1 MTPSAGTS
9 APTPPLVPEPTTDE
23 VAGPDL
29 VETPPPRRRS
39 KLWWLLGVAVLGAGA
54 WAVTKATED
63 ELAKSETIKLRH
75 DAAPAFSLGSVDKA
89 KPDVSLSDFAGKPV
103 VLNFF
108 GSWCA
113 PCLRE
118 LPDFQAVS
126 ERYQGKVAFV
136 GIAVEDTRKGAADIL
151 DKTGVTYPAAFD
163 AESDT
168 LIDYA
173 IRGMPTTVFI
183 SSDGKLLERAE
194 RALSESQLEAI
205 IERLFAVS

>member
-1 MTPSAGTS
+1 MTPSAETS
-9 APTPPLVPEPTTDE
+9 APTPPLVPEPTTEE

-29 VETPPPRRRS
+29 VETPPARRRS
-39 KLWWLLGVAVLGAGA
+39 KLWWLLGVVVLGAGG
-54 WAVTKATED
+54 WAVSQFTDK
-63 ELAKSETIKLRH
+63 ELAKSETIRLRP
-75 DAAPAFSLGSVDKA
+75 DAAPAFTLDAVEKG
-89 KPDVSLSDFAGKPV
+89 KPDISLSDFAGKPV

-118 LPDFQAVS
+118 LPDFQAVY
-126 ERYQGKVAFV
+126 ERYEGEVAFL

-151 DKTGVTYPAAFD
+151 EKTGVTYPAAFD
-163 AESDT
+163 VESET

-183 SSDGKLLERAE
+183 SADGKLLERAE
-194 RALSESQLEAI
+194 RDTLSESQLEAI
-205 IERLFAVS
+205 IERLFFS

>member
-1 MTPSAGTS
+1 MRPSAGTS
-9 APTPPLVPEPTTDE
+9 APTPPLVPDPTPGE

-29 VETPPPRRRS
+29 VEAPPARRRS
-39 KLWWLLGVAVLGAGA
+39 KLWWLLGVVVLGAGA
-54 WAVTKATED
+54 WAVTRTTED
-63 ELAKSETIKLRH
+63 ELAKSETVKLRH
-75 DAAPAFSLGSVDKA
+75 DPAPAFTLGSVDKDE
-89 KPDVSLSDFAGKPV
+89 PDVSLSDFEGRPV

-126 ERYQGKVAFV
+126 ERYEGEVAFV

-151 DKTGVTYPAAFD
+151 EKTGVTYPAAFD
-163 AESDT
+163 ADSDT

-173 IRGMPTTVFI
+173 VRGMPTTVFI
-183 SSDGKLLERAE
+183 SADGRLLERAE

-205 IERLFAVS
+205 IERLFVS